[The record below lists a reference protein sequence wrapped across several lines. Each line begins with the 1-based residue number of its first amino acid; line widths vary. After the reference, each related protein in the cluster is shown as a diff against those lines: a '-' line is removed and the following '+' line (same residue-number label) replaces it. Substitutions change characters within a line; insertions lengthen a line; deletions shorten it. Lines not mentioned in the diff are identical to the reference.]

1 MNTLSNRTM
10 PIAAIVAFSLSLL
23 TAPDVTEA
31 AHLSCNQMITSN
43 TELDADLDCEF
54 SGTPGLIIAANN
66 VTIDLNSF
74 TITGGVSSFGV
85 QSLGFDN
92 VKIENGTIKGFLFG
106 VFVDMAENVKLE
118 NLVIRDTLLHGIRV
132 ANSSSVT
139 IENLSLFGPPRDM
152 TIGRA
157 ILLQAVDGFTVDNVD
172 VHGYFDGVLIICV
185 STPDCIP
192 GPGRPNIDGA
202 VTNSTFSDTSGVVL
216 LNATNVEISGNHISN
231 CNIPQDTFCNGIVV
245 SRSSEI
251 EVKNNYVH
259 DNLSGIVLVID
270 VTDSQISANHVFDN
284 TGVGINL
291 VATIP
296 GSTDNEIKSNITFG
310 NTIDLAHGVPS
321 SPNEWKNNS
330 CVTKDGGDIPEC

>member
-10 PIAAIVAFSLSLL
+10 PIAAIVALSLSLL

-31 AHLSCNQMITSN
+31 AYLFCGQTITSN
-43 TELDADLDCEF
+43 TELEADLDCES
-54 SGTPGLIIAANN
+54 SGGLIIGAHN
-66 VTIDLNSF
+66 VTLDLNSF
-74 TITGGVSSFGV
+74 TITGGVSFFGV
-85 QSLGFDN
+85 RSVGFDN
-92 VKIENGTIKGFLFG
+92 VKIENGTIKGFFIG

-118 NLVIRDTLLHGIRV
+118 NLVIRDTLRHGIRV
-132 ANSSSVT
+132 TNSSSVT

-152 TIGRA
+152 TMGRA

-172 VHGYFDGVLIICV
+172 VHGYFGGVLIFPF
-185 STPDCIP
+185 TE
-192 GPGRPNIDGA
+192 GEEAGAEGA

-216 LNATNVEISGNHISN
+216 VNATNVEISGNHISN
-231 CNIPQDTFCNGIVV
+231 CTIPLDTFCTGIVV
-245 SRSSEI
+245 TRSSEI

-259 DNLSGIVLVID
+259 DNFSGIVLVND

-310 NTIDLAHGVPS
+310 NTIDLAHGVSS

>member
-1 MNTLSNRTM
+1 MNNLSNRTM

-31 AHLSCNQMITSN
+31 AHLSCGQMITSN
-43 TELDADLDCEF
+43 TELDADLDCE
-54 SGTPGLIIAANN
+54 SSVTHGLIIAANN

-74 TITGGVSSFGV
+74 TITGGVSFFGV
-85 QSLGFDN
+85 QSVSFDN
-92 VKIENGTIKGFLFG
+92 VKIENGTIKGFNFG
-106 VFVDMAENVKLE
+106 VFVDIAENVKLE

-152 TIGRA
+152 TMGRA

-172 VHGYFDGVLIICV
+172 VHGYFGGVLIFPLTGGV
-185 STPDCIP
+185 ANT
-192 GPGRPNIDGA
+192 DGA

-216 LNATNVEISGNHISN
+216 VNATNVEISGNHISN
-231 CNIPQDTFCNGIVV
+231 CTIPLNTFCTGIVV
-245 SRSSEI
+245 TRSSEI

-259 DNLSGIVLVID
+259 DNFSGIVLVND

-310 NTIDLAHGVPS
+310 NTIDLAHGVSS

>member
-31 AHLSCNQMITSN
+31 AHLSCGDVIISN
-43 TELDADLDCEF
+43 TELDADLDCEL
-54 SGTPGLIIAANN
+54 SDGLIIDANN
-66 VTIDLNSF
+66 VTLDLNSF
-74 TITGGVSSFGV
+74 TITGGVSFVGV
-85 QSLGFDN
+85 QSVGFDN
-92 VKIENGTIKGFLFG
+92 VKIENGTIKGFFFG

-118 NLVIRDTLLHGIRV
+118 NLVIRDTLRHGIRV
-132 ANSSSVT
+132 TNSSSVT

-152 TIGRA
+152 TMGRA

-172 VHGYFDGVLIICV
+172 VHGYFGGVLIFPLDGGV
-185 STPDCIP
+185 ANT
-192 GPGRPNIDGA
+192 DGA

-216 LNATNVEISGNHISN
+216 VNATNVEISGNHISN
-231 CNIPQDTFCNGIVV
+231 CTIPQNTFCNGIIVNL
-245 SRSSEI
+245 SSEI
-251 EVKNNYVH
+251 KVKNNYVH
-259 DNLSGIVLVID
+259 DNLSGIVLVVD

-291 VATIP
+291 VDTFP
-296 GSTDNEIKSNITFG
+296 GSTGNLIKSNITFG
-310 NTIDLAHGVPS
+310 NGIDLAHGVLS

-330 CVTKDGGDIPEC
+330 CETKDGGDIPEC

>member
-31 AHLSCNQMITSN
+31 AYLFCGQPITSN
-43 TELDADLDCEF
+43 TELDADLDCE
-54 SGTPGLIIAANN
+54 SLGTHGLIIAANN

-74 TITGGVSSFGV
+74 TITGGVNFFGV
-85 QSLGFDN
+85 QSVGFDN

-118 NLVIRDTLLHGIRV
+118 NLVIRDTLRHGIRV

-152 TIGRA
+152 TMGRA
-157 ILLQAVDGFTVDNVD
+157 ILLQAVDRFKVDNVD
-172 VHGYFDGVLIICV
+172 VHGYNDGVLIICFFL
-185 STPDCIP
+185 PDCVA
-192 GPGRPNIDGA
+192 NTDGA
-202 VTNSTFSDTSGVVL
+202 VTNSTFSDTTGVVL
-216 LNATNVEISGNHISN
+216 VDAMNVEISGNHISN
-231 CNIPQDTFCNGIVV
+231 CTIPQNTFCNGIVV

-330 CVTKDGGDIPEC
+330 CVTKEGGDIPEC

>member
-10 PIAAIVAFSLSLL
+10 PIAAIVALSLSLL

-31 AHLSCNQMITSN
+31 AYLFCGQTITSN
-43 TELDADLDCEF
+43 TELDADLDCEGL
-54 SGTPGLIIAANN
+54 GTHGLIIGAHN
-66 VTIDLNSF
+66 VTLDLNSF

-85 QSLGFDN
+85 RSVGFDD
-92 VKIENGTIKGFLFG
+92 VKIENGTIKGFVFG

-152 TIGRA
+152 TMGRA

-172 VHGYFDGVLIICV
+172 VHGYFGGVLIFPLTGGV
-185 STPDCIP
+185 ANT
-192 GPGRPNIDGA
+192 DGA
-202 VTNSTFSDTSGVVL
+202 VTNSTFSDTTGVVL
-216 LNATNVEISGNHISN
+216 VDAMNVEISGNHISN
-231 CNIPQDTFCNGIVV
+231 CTIPLDTFCNGIVV
-245 SRSSEI
+245 TRSSEI
-251 EVKNNYVH
+251 KVKNNYVH

-270 VTDSQISANHVFDN
+270 VTDSQISANHVYDN
-284 TGVGINL
+284 TGNGIHL
-291 VATIP
+291 ADTTP

-310 NTIDLAHGVPS
+310 NTIDLVHEGLS

>member
-31 AHLSCNQMITSN
+31 AHLSCGDSIMSN

-74 TITGGVSSFGV
+74 TITGGVSSIGV

-92 VKIENGTIKGFLFG
+92 VKIENGTIKGFFFG

-118 NLVIRDTLLHGIRV
+118 NLVIRDTLRHGIRV
-132 ANSSSVT
+132 TNSSSVT

-152 TIGRA
+152 TMGRA

-172 VHGYFDGVLIICV
+172 VHGYFGGVLIFPLDGGV
-185 STPDCIP
+185 GVAST
-192 GPGRPNIDGA
+192 DGE

-216 LNATNVEISGNHISN
+216 VNATNVEISGNHISN
-231 CNIPQDTFCNGIVV
+231 CTIRQNTFCNGIVV
-245 SRSSEI
+245 NQSSEI
-251 EVKNNYVH
+251 KVKNNYVH
-259 DNLSGIVLVID
+259 DNLSGIVLVFD

-284 TGVGINL
+284 TDVGINL

-310 NTIDLAHGVPS
+310 NTIDLAHGVLS

-330 CVTKDGGDIPEC
+330 CVTKEGGDIPEC

>member
-10 PIAAIVAFSLSLL
+10 PIAAIVALSLSLL

-157 ILLQAVDGFTVDNVD
+157 ILLQAVDRFKVDNVD
-172 VHGYFDGVLIICV
+172 VHGYIDGVLIFFL
-185 STPDCIP
+185 T
-192 GPGRPNIDGA
+192 GGAANTDGA
-202 VTNSTFSDTSGVVL
+202 VTNSTFSDTSGIVL

-231 CNIPQDTFCNGIVV
+231 CNIPLDTLCNGIVV

-251 EVKNNYVH
+251 KVKNNYVH
-259 DNLSGIVLVID
+259 DNLSGIVLFID